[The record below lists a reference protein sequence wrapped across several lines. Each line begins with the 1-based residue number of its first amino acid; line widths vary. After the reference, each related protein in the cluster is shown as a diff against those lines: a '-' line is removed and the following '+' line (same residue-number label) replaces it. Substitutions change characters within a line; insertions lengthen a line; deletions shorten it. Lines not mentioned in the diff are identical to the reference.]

1 MTKKTSIYNKERT
14 VSSINGSG
22 EIGQPHA
29 KKLDP
34 YLTTYRKFTSK
45 WIKDSNVGPE
55 TLQLLEKNREK
66 AP

>member
-14 VSSINGSG
+14 VSSINGSV